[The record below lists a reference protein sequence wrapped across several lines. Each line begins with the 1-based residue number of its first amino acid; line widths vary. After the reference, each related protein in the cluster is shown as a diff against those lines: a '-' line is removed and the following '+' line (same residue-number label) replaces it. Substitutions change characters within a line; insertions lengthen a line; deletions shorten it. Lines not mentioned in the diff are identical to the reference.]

1 MLLVININKPTYE
14 YSKHVIDKKYMQNIN
29 FFNVQWYFKYKNL
42 QQSHH
47 LKF

>member
-14 YSKHVIDKKYMQNIN
+14 YPKHVIDKKYMQNIN

-47 LKF
+47 LKL